1 MILSLSGWCQDFHS
15 TFNHRNCLIVTNQ
28 SNLKC
33 YAHPLTLC
41 WQQGHAYC
49 TLEEE
54 HVFAYRQQENVHT
67 DIFSKAELSQPI
79 SVTGALLET
88 KTAVQNAR
96 KRLLMLVLMGYSDL
110 CTNWFISELFKYL
123 RYMLI
128 TSLYMS
134 NWSGFN
140 EFLWALT
147 LLLSSFHHLCRNH
160 VDFTQKSLCF
170 HVCLSSL
177 WVLSLWN

>member
-15 TFNHRNCLIVTNQ
+15 TFNHRNCSNVTNQ

-33 YAHPLTLC
+33 YALPLTLC

-49 TLEEE
+49 TLE
-54 HVFAYRQQENVHT
+54 QERTNKCDWSFVR
-67 DIFSKAELSQPI
+67 DQKYIE
-79 SVTGALLET
+79 

-96 KRLLMLVLMGYSDL
+96 KGLLMLVLMGYSDL
-110 CTNWFISELFKYL
+110 CTNWFISKLLKYQ
-123 RYMLI
+123 RYILI
-128 TSLYMS
+128 TSLCMS
-134 NWSGFN
+134 NRSGFN

-147 LLLSSFHHLCRNH
+147 LFLSSFHHLCRNH
-160 VDFTQKSLCF
+160 VDFTKQSLCF

-177 WVLSLWN
+177 LVLSLWN